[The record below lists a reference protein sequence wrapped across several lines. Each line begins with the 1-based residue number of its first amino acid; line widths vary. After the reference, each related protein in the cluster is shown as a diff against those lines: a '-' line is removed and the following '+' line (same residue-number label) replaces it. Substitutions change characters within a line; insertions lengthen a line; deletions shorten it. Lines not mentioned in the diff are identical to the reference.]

1 MVDEADR
8 MMDLGFE
15 AQLRSIISKL
25 GERQSV
31 FFSATWPSRVQKLV
45 KDFCESPVRVSFQT
59 ANRKVRQEVVVC
71 TELEK
76 KKLFFEWLEKAF
88 EKNKILNMKM
98 LVFVETRRAAEAL
111 CKQLHYEQYSARSL
125 HGDRDQE
132 EREKVLESFRSGE
145 CEILVATDV
154 AQRGLDIK
162 DVNYVVNYSMPKTI
176 EDYVHRI
183 GRTGRA
189 GASGTAVSFLSSDFR
204 ASESVRLASGLLKA
218 MEDAGQAPPEA
229 LIRLAKSENSEK
241 ALPNGCPRL
250 FHAEKGWGFLTSDE
264 IKGVFQGKAW

>member
-25 GERQSV
+25 PSRQSV
-31 FFSATWPSRVQKLV
+31 FFSATWPPRVQKLV
-45 KDFCESPVRVSFQT
+45 KDFSQRPVTVSCGTT
-59 ANRKVRQEVVVC
+59 ANKKVTQKVVVC

-76 KKLFFEWLEKAF
+76 RQLFFEWLEKLP
-88 EKNKILNMKM
+88 ELETKI

-111 CKQLHYEQYSARSL
+111 CKQLRYEQYSARSL
-125 HGDRDQE
+125 HGDRDQQ
-132 EREKVLESFRSGE
+132 ERQQVLESFRSGE
-145 CEILVATDV
+145 CQILVATDV

-204 ASESVRLASGLLKA
+204 ASESVRLAKGLVKA
-218 MEDAGQAPPEA
+218 MEDAHQAPPEP
-229 LIRLAKSENSEK
+229 LLRLAKSDSVRLRQ
-241 ALPNGCPRL
+241 ALSRGEGL
-250 FHAEKGWGFLTSDE
+250 GFPH
-264 IKGVFQGKAW
+264 Q